1 MGRCENIGATE
12 PAIGRWLQHFLTA
25 LAPLEVLNDAFV
37 FLRRSL
43 GVECA
48 KISSF
53 ARLGIFLA
61 RIQPVLSR
69 F

>member
-1 MGRCENIGATE
+1 MVKKLARLNRPQA
-12 PAIGRWLQHFLTA
+12 LTA
-25 LAPLEVLNDAFV
+25 LAPLEVLNGALV
-37 FLRRSL
+37 FIRRSL

-53 ARLGIFLA
+53 PGLRILLP